1 MAKLEILVYPD
12 ERLRQVSQ
20 SVKAIDNKIV
30 SFISDLEETLI
41 SLPGCVG
48 IAAPQ
53 VGLFERII
61 IVDISSRPQHK
72 NHGHL
77 VLINPVITF
86 SKGNSI
92 GREGCLSVPEYIG
105 KVERSQNIEVKAKN
119 ELGAEVSYQMEGY
132 EARAVQHEIDH
143 LDGKLFIDSLVG
155 KRNTLKK
162 RTDL

>member
-20 SVKAIDNKIV
+20 LVKAIDNKIV
-30 SFISDLEETLI
+30 SFISDLEETLS
-41 SLPGCVG
+41 SLPGCFG

-53 VGLFERII
+53 VGFFERIV

-77 VLINPVITF
+77 VLINPVIKF
-86 SKGNSI
+86 SAGNSI

-105 KVERSQNIEVKAKN
+105 KVQRSQNIEVEAQN
-119 ELGAEVSYQMEGY
+119 EFGDNVNYQMEGY

-155 KRNTLKK
+155 KRNALKK
-162 RTDL
+162 RTNY

>member
-1 MAKLEILVYPD
+1 MAELKILVYPD
-12 ERLRQVSQ
+12 ERLSQVSQ
-20 SVKAIDNKIV
+20 PVKALDNKIT
-30 SFISDLEETLI
+30 SFISDLENTL
-41 SLPGCVG
+41 SSFSGCVG

-61 IVDISSRPQHK
+61 IVDVSSRPQHK

-86 SKGNSI
+86 NEGNII
-92 GREGCLSVPEYIG
+92 GREGCLSIPEYIG
-105 KVERSQNIEVKAKN
+105 KVQRSQNIKVEAKN
-119 ELGAEVSYQMEGY
+119 EVGDDVTYQMEGY

-155 KRNTLKK
+155 KRNALKK
-162 RTDL
+162 RTDF